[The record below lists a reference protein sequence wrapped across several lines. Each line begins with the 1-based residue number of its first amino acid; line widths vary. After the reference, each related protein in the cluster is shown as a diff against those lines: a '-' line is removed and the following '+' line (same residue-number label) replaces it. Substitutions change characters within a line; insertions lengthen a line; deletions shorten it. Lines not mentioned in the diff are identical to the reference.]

1 MSSRHYRDVE
11 LVTDTYGK
19 ALLADRLQL
28 PFTSVCTTMDRV
40 PAHVSARHWSL
51 SKIVAYAL
59 QTGPFVHVDADVYLW
74 KRFPAHLEAAP
85 VCGQNTDSQVWLNY
99 HYTEPY
105 FLMYKFLT
113 ILPNDFT
120 YTPRIFHPWDTAICC
135 GILGG

>member
-1 MSSRHYRDVE
+1 M
-11 LVTDTYGK
+11 TDTYGK

-74 KRFPAHLEAAP
+74 KRLPAHLEAAP

-120 YTPRIFHPWDTAICC
+120 YTPRIFHPWATAICC